1 MISSMER
8 DTRRGRPFLRHP
20 QLVARARTLQRVSLS
35 LALAF
40 SASIVFGACSADRVA
55 GPSSQLTT
63 GKLRPSNAVIGEAD
77 NFPIDDSGEI
87 NCNNGEEV
95 PFSGHMMIN
104 VHTTT
109 SGNFHL
115 LFSTHTTVDGTG
127 AFGNVYHGSSEDNFD
142 INNPGTTGFEETLV
156 HNVNLQSATAPDM
169 KVKILAHVTVTP
181 MLKWTAY
188 VDVVRNNCDEIV
200 P

>member
-1 MISSMER
+1 V
-8 DTRRGRPFLRHP
+8 RG
-20 QLVARARTLQRVSLS
+20 LQRVSLN
-35 LALAF
+35 LALAL
-40 SASIVFGACSADRVA
+40 SSSVLFGACSVDRVA

-63 GKLRPSNAVIGEAD
+63 GKVRPANSVIGEAD

-87 NCNNGEEV
+87 NCINAEEV

-109 SGNFHL
+109 SGTFVL

-127 AFGNVYHGSSEDNFD
+127 SFGNVYHGSSDDVFE

-156 HNVNLQSATAPDM
+156 HNVNLQSPTAPDM

-181 MLKWTAY
+181 MLQWTAF
-188 VDVVRNNCDEIV
+188 VDVARNNCDEIV